1 MSLTQKVNDIGGTL
15 DIIFRTTKL
24 AKTCNDYRLLQK
36 AYGERRARLIRL
48 RLDELQAANTLSEIS
63 HLPPARMHQLTGKR
77 QGQISLDLDHPYRLL
92 ITVANNPIPKKANGN
107 INLSKVTAVMVLEVK
122 DTHD

>member
-1 MSLTQKVNDIGGTL
+1 M
-15 DIIFRTTKL
+15 DIIFKTTKL
-24 AKTCNDYRLLQK
+24 QKACNDFRELQK
-36 AYGERRARLIRL
+36 VHGKQRAGLIRR
-48 RLDELQAANTLSEIS
+48 RLDELRAANTLAEIS
-63 HLPPARMHQLTGKR
+63 HLPPPRMHQLKGER

-92 ITVANNPIPKKANGN
+92 ITVANTPIPKKDNGS

>member
-1 MSLTQKVNDIGGTL
+1 M

-24 AKTCNDYRLLQK
+24 AKECNEFRLLQK
-36 AYGERRARLIRL
+36 VYGERRAKLIRR
-48 RLDELQAANTLSEIS
+48 RLDELRAANSLIDIS
-63 HLPPARMHQLTGKR
+63 HLPPPRMHPLKGER

-92 ITVANNPIPKKANGN
+92 ITVANNPVPKKDNGS
-107 INLSKVTAVMVLEVK
+107 INLSKVTAVMILGVE

>member
-1 MSLTQKVNDIGGTL
+1 M

-24 AKTCNDYRLLQK
+24 AKECNEYRLLQK
-36 AYGERRARLIRL
+36 VHGERRARLIRR
-48 RLDELQAANTLSEIS
+48 RLDELRAANNLAEIS
-63 HLPPARMHQLTGKR
+63 YLPPPRMHQLKGER

-92 ITVANNPIPKKANGN
+92 ITVANKPVPKKDNGS
-107 INLSKVTAVMVLEVK
+107 INLSKVTEIMIYGIE

>member
-1 MSLTQKVNDIGGTL
+1 M
-15 DIIFRTTKL
+15 DIIFQTTKL
-24 AKTCNDYRLLQK
+24 QKECNSFRLLQK
-36 AYGERRARLIRL
+36 IYGERRARLIRR
-48 RLDELQAANTLSEIS
+48 RLDEIRAANSLIDIS
-63 HLPPARMHQLTGKR
+63 HLPPPRMHPLKGEQ

-92 ITVANNPIPKKANGN
+92 ITVANVPVPKKDNGS

>member
-1 MSLTQKVNDIGGTL
+1 
-15 DIIFRTTKL
+15 
-24 AKTCNDYRLLQK
+24 
-36 AYGERRARLIRL
+36 
-48 RLDELQAANTLSEIS
+48 
-63 HLPPARMHQLTGKR
+63 MHQLKGER

-92 ITVANNPIPKKANGN
+92 ITVANTPVPQKDNGS